1 MRISLPIRVAATV
14 IGLGLAAGCTNAS
27 STGGSSVPTGSSDPT
42 SATSVDE
49 AAVAL
54 LPAEV
59 KDKGVLTVAM
69 DASYPPFQFFDT
81 DNKTIVGFD
90 VDLSDAIAAKL
101 GLEAKQVNA
110 GFDTILPGLAAK
122 KYDVGQSA
130 FSVTPERAKTVD
142 FVNYLSNGSGIAVK
156 SGNPLGLEMDPMKL
170 CGRPIAAQKGSTQG
184 IEQLPQISKE
194 CVAAGQQPVDV
205 LLFPSQNDANLAVT
219 SGRADAVM
227 ADSIALATLA
237 DQSNGQFELAPGKD
251 YDSALMGIALPKGS
265 ALTPALQAAVDA
277 VYADGQFAQIVSK
290 WSLPETSMLDSE
302 G

>member
-1 MRISLPIRVAATV
+1 MRTSLPIRVVATV

-27 STGGSSVPTGSSDPT
+27 STGGSSVPTGSSSPT
-42 SATSVDE
+42 SATQVNE

-54 LPAEV
+54 LPPEV

-156 SGNPLGLEMDPMKL
+156 SDNPLGLEMDPMKL

-227 ADSIALATLA
+227 ADSIALSTLA
-237 DQSNGQFELAPGKD
+237 EQSNGQFELAPGKD

-265 ALTPALQAAVDA
+265 PLTPALQAAVDA

-290 WSLPETSMLDSE
+290 WNLPETSMLNPK

>member
-1 MRISLPIRVAATV
+1 MRVSLNLRIAATL

-27 STGGSSVPTGSSDPT
+27 STEGSADPTGTSDPT
-42 SATSVDE
+42 VASSVDQ

-54 LPAEV
+54 LPADV

-81 DNKTIVGFD
+81 DNKTIIGFD
-90 VDLSDAIAAKL
+90 VDLSNALAAKL

-122 KYDVGQSA
+122 KYDIGESA

-142 FVNYLSNGSGIAVK
+142 FVNYLRNGSGIAVK
-156 SGNPLGLEMDPMKL
+156 AGNPLGLEMDPSMF
-170 CGRPIAAQKGSTQG
+170 CGRAIAAQKGSTQG
-184 IEQLPQISKE
+184 IEQLPQISKD
-194 CVAAGQQPVDV
+194 CVAAGQKPVDV

-227 ADSIALATLA
+227 ADSIALSTLA
-237 DQSNGQFELAPGKD
+237 EQSNGQFEMAPGKD

-277 VYADGQFAQIVSK
+277 VYADGKFAQIVAK
-290 WSLPETSMLDSE
+290 WGLPDSAMLDSE
-302 G
+302 D